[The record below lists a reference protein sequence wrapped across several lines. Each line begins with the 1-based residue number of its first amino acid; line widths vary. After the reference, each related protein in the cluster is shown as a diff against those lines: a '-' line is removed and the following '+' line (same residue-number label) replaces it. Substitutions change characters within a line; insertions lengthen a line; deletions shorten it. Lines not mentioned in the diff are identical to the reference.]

1 MKLSAID
8 TNLLLAL
15 HALLEEASVTRAA
28 KRLGVGQPAMSRS
41 LSRLRDHFRDPLL
54 IKKGRRLVPSPAAQ
68 ALAPVVAKAIAAM
81 TDVFD
86 RSAGEASGQAHVLA
100 CADLFGAAIMAGLLE
115 RLARDAAGAALELR
129 AIPARSTVQILEEGA
144 DLVLGAFEDVPP
156 LLSQR
161 HLFSDPF
168 VCVVRAGHPR
178 VGRTMTLE
186 RYLELSHI
194 DVLPAPN
201 SRPGLRIER
210 ALGARA
216 GQRRVSLR
224 VPYFSVAARAL
235 AAGDQVLTMTRFFA
249 SELQRLA
256 PLKIVAAPLEV
267 PPLRFSMVWH
277 RDRDGDRRHQRFRE
291 LVALECLDRVGE
303 RAKTAGRRARS

>member
-1 MKLSAID
+1 
-8 TNLLLAL
+8 
-15 HALLEEASVTRAA
+15 
-28 KRLGVGQPAMSRS
+28 
-41 LSRLRDHFRDPLL
+41 
-54 IKKGRRLVPSPAAQ
+54 
-68 ALAPVVAKAIAAM
+68 
-81 TDVFD
+81 
-86 RSAGEASGQAHVLA
+86 
-100 CADLFGAAIMAGLLE
+100 
-115 RLARDAAGAALELR
+115 
-129 AIPARSTVQILEEGA
+129 
-144 DLVLGAFEDVPP
+144 
-156 LLSQR
+156 
-161 HLFSDPF
+161 
-168 VCVVRAGHPR
+168 
-178 VGRTMTLE
+178 MTLE

-291 LVALECLDRVGE
+291 LVALECLDRVEE
-303 RAKTAGRRARS
+303 RAKTTGRRARS

>member
-86 RSAGEASGQAHVLA
+86 RSAGEASGQPHVLA

-168 VCVVRAGHPR
+168 V
-178 VGRTMTLE
+178 
-186 RYLELSHI
+186 
-194 DVLPAPN
+194 
-201 SRPGLRIER
+201 
-210 ALGARA
+210 
-216 GQRRVSLR
+216 
-224 VPYFSVAARAL
+224 
-235 AAGDQVLTMTRFFA
+235 
-249 SELQRLA
+249 
-256 PLKIVAAPLEV
+256 
-267 PPLRFSMVWH
+267 
-277 RDRDGDRRHQRFRE
+277 
-291 LVALECLDRVGE
+291 
-303 RAKTAGRRARS
+303 